1 MTPAQKI
8 IKNLAFAFAIFL
20 IVSII
25 SGILS
30 ALYALSGVLG
40 LKQEDTQF
48 SGEMETIDFENSEV
62 ATLDID
68 IDFANIIIKSGDNLI
83 SKTDNKY
90 ISCKQNNQNLQI
102 REKTHNLFSHAN
114 KSDLVIYVPKNLNF
128 KYVKIKA
135 GAGNI
140 QIEDMNVENLY
151 LELGAGKTT
160 INRLNVTNHC
170 QIASGTGKVKV
181 LSGTINDLKLD
192 IGVGNVEMTSS
203 ITGNSEINAGIGNLE
218 LKIQKTKENYTLES
232 NSGIGN
238 IKVEGTKI
246 SEDGKYGDGKNI
258 IKINGGIGNIDI
270 RFERQCPPN

>member
-30 ALYALSGVLG
+30 VLYALSGVLG

-48 SGEMETIDFENSEV
+48 SGEMETIDFESSEV

-102 REKTHNLFSHAN
+102 REKTHNLFSQAN
-114 KSDLVIYVPKNLNF
+114 KSDLVIYVPENLSF

-203 ITGNSEINAGIGNLE
+203 ITGNSEINAGI
-218 LKIQKTKENYTLES
+218 
-232 NSGIGN
+232 
-238 IKVEGTKI
+238 
-246 SEDGKYGDGKNI
+246 
-258 IKINGGIGNIDI
+258 
-270 RFERQCPPN
+270 